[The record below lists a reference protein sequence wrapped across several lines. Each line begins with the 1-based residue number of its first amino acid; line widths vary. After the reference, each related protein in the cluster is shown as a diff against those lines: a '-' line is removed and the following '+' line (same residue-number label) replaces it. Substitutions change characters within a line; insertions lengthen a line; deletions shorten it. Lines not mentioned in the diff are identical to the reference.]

1 MILNCPG
8 ESNVITWVLK
18 SEELFLVVVRER
30 DVLNE
35 SRSERCY
42 VTGFKDGEEG
52 LKQNQEMWAASRS

>member
-8 ESNVITWVLK
+8 GSNVITWVLK

-52 LKQNQEMWAASRS
+52 LKQN